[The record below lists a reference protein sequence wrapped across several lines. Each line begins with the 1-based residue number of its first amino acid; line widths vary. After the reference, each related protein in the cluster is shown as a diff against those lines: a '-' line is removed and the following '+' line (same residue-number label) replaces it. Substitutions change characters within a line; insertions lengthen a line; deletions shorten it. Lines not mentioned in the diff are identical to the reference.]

1 MNSMVGFN
9 FKASPHFLLVDRQIE
24 APIFTMTPCIFF
36 FLLKH
41 KYLSYHLAVSLQFRV
56 KNEMFE
62 NDRRI
67 TEINPVAFSSLMG
80 IVVVTIELYFIINHG
95 RNFM

>member
-1 MNSMVGFN
+1 
-9 FKASPHFLLVDRQIE
+9 
-24 APIFTMTPCIFF
+24 
-36 FLLKH
+36 
-41 KYLSYHLAVSLQFRV
+41 
-56 KNEMFE
+56 MFE